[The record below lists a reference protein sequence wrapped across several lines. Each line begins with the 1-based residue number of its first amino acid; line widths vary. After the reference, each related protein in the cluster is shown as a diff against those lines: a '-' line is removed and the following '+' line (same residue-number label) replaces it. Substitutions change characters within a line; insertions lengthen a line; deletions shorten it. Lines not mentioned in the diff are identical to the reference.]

1 MIEDIEKPHRSIA
14 NLLDKIIAKYDSETT
29 AELSRDEVIR
39 LTAKM
44 KRENFRP
51 MRSGCPAV
59 REFLEAGFLDCAYAD
74 LKRMGLNSE
83 TVTLWAKRQPDIV
96 VHELDGNSFNHTV
109 VYNLAKN
116 ADRGKVKKYEKAR
129 PRKNKT
135 KTSNTRSCYDQRLA
149 RKVASR
155 SKRQGTVDE

>member
-14 NLLDKIIAKYDSETT
+14 RLLDKIIEKYDSETT

-96 VHELDGNSFNHTV
+96 VHELDGNLYGHTV

-116 ADRGKVKKYEKAR
+116 ADRGKV
-129 PRKNKT
+129 
-135 KTSNTRSCYDQRLA
+135 
-149 RKVASR
+149 
-155 SKRQGTVDE
+155 